1 MLQRSHACVIVA
13 DTSQFNSVNR
23 DDDEVT
29 AALRQCQ
36 RLLLDQTRV
45 NDARKSRLAEIAK
58 HRLAYA
64 EYQSSLDG
72 LEKSI
77 EAAWS
82 KRVKKHGAAPK
93 KVTASTAAA
102 AAASAANGAG
112 NGRPPVPDNVKKL
125 VHVRQDWINTVGQ
138 TMRERPRGEVVG
150 IPTRSVYEGLGDEV
164 DEQVVEDA
172 IVLGLGGSGMDVDDE

>member
-1 MLQRSHACVIVA
+1 MGWIAERVLQYS
-13 DTSQFNSVNR
+13 SVNR

-36 RLLLDQTRV
+36 RLLLEQTQI
-45 NDARKSRLAEIAK
+45 NEARKSRLGEISK
-58 HRLAYA
+58 HRLAFA

-82 KRVKKHGAAPK
+82 KRVKKHGSAPK
-93 KVTASTAAA
+93 KVTASALGNG
-102 AAASAANGAG
+102 SAPTTH
-112 NGRPPVPDNVKKL
+112 GRPPVPENVKKL
-125 VHVRQDWINTVGQ
+125 VQVRRGWVDSVGR
-138 TMRERPRGEVVG
+138 TMRERPRGEVLG
-150 IPTRSVYEGLGDEV
+150 MPTSSVYEGIGDEL

-172 IVLGLGGSGMDVDDE
+172 VGLSMDVDDE

>member
-1 MLQRSHACVIVA
+1 M
-13 DTSQFNSVNR
+13 NR

-36 RLLLDQTRV
+36 RLLLDQTQI

-82 KRVKKHGAAPK
+82 KRVKKHGSGPK
-93 KVTASTAAA
+93 KVTTTTTSSSNSTNTATATA
-102 AAASAANGAG
+102 IANGTG
-112 NGRPPVPDNVKKL
+112 NGRPPVPENLKKL
-125 VHVRQDWINTVGQ
+125 VQVRKHWVETVGH
-138 TMRERPRGEVVG
+138 TMKERPRGEVSG
-150 IPTRSVYEGLGDEV
+150 LPIESVYEGIGDEV
-164 DEQVVEDA
+164 DEQVVENA
-172 IVLGLGGSGMDVDDE
+172 IGLSGSQVEVDEA